1 MNELQLGLIGLGATS
16 VAGVVAYNKWLEYRQ
31 RKIAEQLLRGEHPDV
46 LLGTD
51 PAVPGEVPSA
61 LDSDTEVEKNET
73 SRMDEPVLT
82 PSAAS
87 LPDLPIERH
96 EPSLRGEPVLDEGSG
111 GNQSFPASN
120 ESLHKTPVV
129 EIEPAVPRA
138 VDLPIS
144 MSGVTDD
151 EGVPAMLVSPMIDYV
166 ARFELLE
173 PVSGDQL
180 LRSQREFLSRIVK
193 PVGWAGFNDRN
204 GQWERVVEEGYY
216 RRVRVGLLLAD
227 RQGPLGEA
235 DLLTFLGAMQ
245 GLAEELMAV
254 VDLPAR
260 DSALSAAI
268 ALDQFC
274 AHVDIQIGLNLI
286 SRGQVF
292 PGTKIRALAEAA
304 GMVLDASGR
313 FVRCDDDGFVLYTL
327 ANQESAGFCTES
339 MRTLSTHGL
348 IFTLD
353 VPRVSHGDRVF
364 AQMLDVAR
372 RMAETL
378 NGVLVDDNRRPLTEA
393 MLDPFRRQIGQYQS
407 QLSAKGLPAGGPLA
421 LRLFS

>member
-1 MNELQLGLIGLGATS
+1 LS
-16 VAGVVAYNKWLEYRQ
+16 V
-31 RKIAEQLLRGEHPDV
+31 
-46 LLGTD
+46 
-51 PAVPGEVPSA
+51 
-61 LDSDTEVEKNET
+61 
-73 SRMDEPVLT
+73 
-82 PSAAS
+82 
-87 LPDLPIERH
+87 
-96 EPSLRGEPVLDEGSG
+96 
-111 GNQSFPASN
+111 
-120 ESLHKTPVV
+120 
-129 EIEPAVPRA
+129 
-138 VDLPIS
+138 
-144 MSGVTDD
+144 VTDD
-151 EGVPAMLVSPMIDYV
+151 DGVPAILVSPVIDYV

-173 PVSGDQL
+173 PVTGDQL
-180 LRSQREFLSRIVK
+180 LRSQRELLSRIVK
-193 PVGWAGFNDRN
+193 PVGWAGFNDRK
-204 GQWERVVEEGYY
+204 GQWERVVEEGSY

-227 RQGPLGEA
+227 RRGPLGEA
-235 DLLTFLGAMQ
+235 DLLTFHGAMQ
-245 GLAEELMAV
+245 ALAEELMAV

-292 PGTKIRALAEAA
+292 PGTKVRALAEAA

-313 FVRCDDDGFVLYTL
+313 FARCDDDGFVLYTL
-327 ANQESAGFCTES
+327 ANQESAGFTTES
-339 MRTLSTHGL
+339 MRTMSTHGL
-348 IFTLD
+348 MFMLD

-378 NGVLVDDNRRPLTEA
+378 QGVLVDDNRRPLTEA

-407 QLSAKGLPAGGPLA
+407 QLAAKGLPAGGPLA